1 MNKFYKDINNYFF
14 KRLTKEEEVFYYEKE
29 NNIYLSDKYFIAI
42 IPRNESVLDLTKM
55 KEVNLEQFFKK
66 IDLDNYRDISGWLQK
81 DNLIYLYDKEE
92 YRVTINKVYMKLFI
106 MNRLMIDKDITPV
119 LCYDEKKI
127 VGLILP
133 IKEY

>member
-14 KRLTKEEEVFYYEKE
+14 KRLIKEEDVFYYEKE
-29 NNIYLSDKYFIAI
+29 NNIYLSEKHFIAI
-42 IPRNESVLDLTKM
+42 IPRHESVLDLTKM

-66 IDLDNYRDISGWLQK
+66 LDLDNYRDISEWLQK
-81 DNLIYLYDKEE
+81 ENLIYLYDKEE
-92 YRVTINKVYMKLFI
+92 YKVTINKDYMRLFCL
-106 MNRLMIDKDITPV
+106 NRLMINIDIKPV
-119 LCYDEKKI
+119 LCYDEEKI

>member
-14 KRLTKEEEVFYYEKE
+14 KRLIKEEEVFYYEKE
-29 NNIYLSDKYFIAI
+29 NNIYLSNKHFIAI

-66 IDLDNYRDISGWLQK
+66 LDLDNYRDISGWLQK
-81 DNLIYLYDKEE
+81 EKLIYLYDKEE
-92 YRVTINKVYMKLFI
+92 YKVIINKDYLRLFS
-106 MNRLMIDKDITPV
+106 MNKLMIDKDIKPV
-119 LCYDEKKI
+119 LCYDEEKI

>member
-14 KRLTKEEEVFYYEKE
+14 KRLIKEEEVFYYEKE
-29 NNIYLSDKYFIAI
+29 NNIYLSDKHFIAI

-66 IDLDNYRDISGWLQK
+66 LDLDNYRDISGWLQK
-81 DNLIYLYDKEE
+81 EKLIYLYDKEE
-92 YRVTINKVYMKLFI
+92 YKVTINKDYMKLFI
-106 MNRLMIDKDITPV
+106 MNRLMIDKDIKPV
-119 LCYDEKKI
+119 LCYDENKI

>member
-14 KRLTKEEEVFYYEKE
+14 KRLIKEEDVFYYEKE
-29 NNIYLSDKYFIAI
+29 NNIYLSDKHFIAI

-66 IDLDNYRDISGWLQK
+66 LDLDNYRDISGWLQK
-81 DNLIYLYDKEE
+81 EKLIYLYDKEE
-92 YRVTINKVYMKLFI
+92 YKVTINKDYMKLFYL
-106 MNRLMIDKDITPV
+106 NRLMINNDIKPV
-119 LCYDEKKI
+119 LCYDENKI

>member
-14 KRLTKEEEVFYYEKE
+14 KRLIKEEEVFYYEKE
-29 NNIYLSDKYFIAI
+29 NNIYLSDKHFIAI

-66 IDLDNYRDISGWLQK
+66 LDLDDYRDISGWLQK
-81 DNLIYLYDKEE
+81 ENLIYLYDKEE
-92 YRVTINKVYMKLFI
+92 YKVTINKDYMKLFYL
-106 MNRLMIDKDITPV
+106 NRLMINNDIKPV
-119 LCYDEKKI
+119 LCYDENKI